1 MTPQAVRNL
10 CPIVAQ
16 PAAAMIAAID
26 ACIAEVATRLDAV
39 EARRERRLHQQGPG
53 RAEAG
58 GSARTDR
65 DGPRRPMAPTTRRAG
80 GRTIAL

>member
-39 EARRERRLHQQGPG
+39 EARRATERRACCG
-53 RAEAG
+53 RLIVGEE
-58 GSARTDR
+58 
-65 DGPRRPMAPTTRRAG
+65 DGRLLLYVPESD
-80 GRTIAL
+80 